1 MLFAHPYLEHSKS
14 NRELINFYVRHQ
26 HYDFRDLYEEYPD
39 FHIPAFR
46 ERKRIGNYERIIFH
60 FPLIWFGIPPL
71 LKLWMDEVF
80 DVKWQ
85 KEDINN
91 PMEGQEAII
100 LVTTNFREQHFTK
113 EGQFGHTMDE
123 LLSGLFIALNQNNI
137 TITDVL
143 YIYNV
148 DGLSKKE
155 IINYK
160 QNFQKILKENE

>member
-1 MLFAHPYLEHSKS
+1 M
-14 NRELINFYVRHQ
+14 RHQ

-113 EGQFGHTMDE
+113 EGLFGHTMDE

>member
-1 MLFAHPYLEHSKS
+1 M
-14 NRELINFYVRHQ
+14 RHQ

>member
-1 MLFAHPYLEHSKS
+1 
-14 NRELINFYVRHQ
+14 
-26 HYDFRDLYEEYPD
+26 
-39 FHIPAFR
+39 
-46 ERKRIGNYERIIFH
+46 
-60 FPLIWFGIPPL
+60 
-71 LKLWMDEVF
+71 MDEVF